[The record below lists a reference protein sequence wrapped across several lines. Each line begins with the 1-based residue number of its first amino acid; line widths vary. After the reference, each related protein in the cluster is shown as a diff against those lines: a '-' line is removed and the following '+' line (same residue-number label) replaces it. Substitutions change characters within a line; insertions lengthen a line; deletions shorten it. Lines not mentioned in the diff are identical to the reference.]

1 MLTEAQVKHFQTFG
15 FLILRQLF
23 NAAELKVIRAE
34 FEHGLGAAYRHLPFD
49 GTLRHWVPMM
59 GPETPFF
66 ASLLEDPRFHH
77 VAAAMYGDDV
87 LGTLIDAN
95 RYIGDS
101 PWHPDT
107 ASLHQ
112 YGVKFAFYL
121 EPVRAEI
128 GALRVIPGSHKR
140 PLHDEIVQH
149 LAASHPGFRDVPAY
163 ICSSEPGDVVAFD
176 LRLWH
181 GSCGGAADRRMCT
194 VVFYNNPKTA
204 EEEEVTRR
212 QAAANPDFAEIFGRP
227 VEPLY
232 HPHWVANP
240 QGNPMRQ
247 RWINRLRELGFLD

>member
-1 MLTEAQVKHFQTFG
+1 MLTDAQITHFRTFG
-15 FLILRQLF
+15 FLVFRQLF
-23 NAAELKVIRAE
+23 TETELATIHAE
-34 FEHGLGAAYRHLPFD
+34 FEHGLGTAYRHLPFD

-59 GPETPFF
+59 GPETPFY
-66 ASLLEDPRFHH
+66 ASLQEDPRFYR
-77 VAAAMYGDDV
+77 VAEQLYGEDV
-87 LGTLIDAN
+87 FAVITDAN

-107 ASLHQ
+107 GSLHQ

-121 EPVRAEI
+121 EPVDAES
-128 GALRVIPGSHKR
+128 GALRVIPGSH
-140 PLHDEIVQH
+140 HDPYHSEVKEHMIQVK
-149 LAASHPGFRDVPAY
+149 PEFRDVPAY
-163 ICSSEPGDVVAFD
+163 VCASQPGDVVAFD

-212 QAAANPDFAEIFGRP
+212 QAAANPNFAEIFGRP
-227 VEPLY
+227 AEPIY

-240 QGNPMRQ
+240 EGSPLRQ
-247 RWINRLRELGFLD
+247 RWIDRLTELGFIS